1 MKLKKI
7 FENKKLFSTGGVPLS
22 EVKNAEKELAVSFP
36 EEYKELLVEY
46 GAISVGTHE
55 IAALGVDGYLNV
67 VELTKEERQLAPN
80 NDLEEYI
87 VIQNIGS
94 EGLLIVLDS
103 EGNVYEYVNGQ
114 FKHIYKD
121 FFSYLKMEVCV

>member
-1 MKLKKI
+1 MRLKQL
-7 FENKKLFSTGGVPLS
+7 FENKKVFSTGGVS
-22 EVKNAEKELAVSFP
+22 VYEVEKAEKELAVSFP
-36 EEYKELLVEY
+36 EEYKELLLEY

-55 IAALGVDGYLNV
+55 IAALGVEGYLNV
-67 VELTKEERQLAPN
+67 VELTKEERQLSPN
-80 NDLEEYI
+80 SELEENI

-103 EGNVYEYVNGQ
+103 EGNVYEYANGE
-114 FKHIYKD
+114 FKQIYKD